1 MSSGSSFSAP
11 HADLEERSIFDL
23 QNDLASGQL
32 SARELTQAYL
42 DRIAALNTDGPMLR
56 AVIETNPE
64 ALDIA
69 DRLDSERRAG
79 TARGPLHGIPVL
91 IKDNIDSADQML
103 TTAGSLALI
112 DSRPEQDATVTA
124 RLRAA
129 GAIVLGKANLSEWA
143 NFRSTSSS
151 SGWSGRGG
159 QCVNPYQLD
168 RTPSGSSSGSGVA
181 AAASLAAG
189 TLGSETD
196 GSILSPS
203 NANGV
208 VGIKPTVGLTSRA
221 GVIPIS
227 ASQDT
232 VGPQT
237 RTVADAAII
246 LAAIAGQDQR
256 DPATLAGPAID
267 WNLDRLLDRDGLRG
281 ARIGVARS
289 VYWGYN
295 SKVDEIAEN
304 AVQVLR
310 DAGAEIIDPADIPT
324 AREIAGGWPPAKDD
338 PRLTVLLYEFKDGL
352 NNYLA
357 TRSSAVKT
365 LADLIAFNNEHA
377 DREMP
382 FFQQEIFELAEACG
396 PLTDDRYLQAL
407 ARNQRISREEGI
419 DAVLCAHRLDALV
432 MPTSGPASKIDYA
445 GGSGGGHGS
454 PSTPAALAGY
464 PAITV
469 PMGFVYGMPVGLC
482 FLGTAWRE
490 PTLIRLAYAY
500 EQASLARRPPAFT
513 PAGVLPPSN
522 ERVAW

>member
-1 MSSGSSFSAP
+1 MSDGSTFSTP
-11 HADLEERSIFDL
+11 HSDLEERTILELQSDL
-23 QNDLASGQL
+23 GSGRF

-42 DRIAALNTDGPMLR
+42 DRIAAMNTAGPMLR

-69 DRLDSERRAG
+69 ASLDRERQSG
-79 TARGPLHGIPVL
+79 NVRGPLHGIPIL

-103 TTAGSLALI
+103 TTAGSLALT
-112 DSRPEQDATVTA
+112 DSRPAEDATMTA
-124 RLRAA
+124 RLRSA

-181 AAASLAAG
+181 AAANLAAG

-203 NANGV
+203 NASGV
-208 VGIKPTVGLTSRA
+208 VGIKPTVGMTSRA

-246 LAAIAGQDQR
+246 LAAVAGHDPR
-256 DPATLAGPAID
+256 DPATLAAPGFD
-267 WNLDRLLDRDGLRG
+267 WSLEKLLDRDALHG
-281 ARIGVARS
+281 ARIGVARE
-289 VYWGYN
+289 VYWGGN
-295 SKVDEIAEN
+295 AKTDELAEH
-304 AVQVLR
+304 AVKVLR
-310 DAGAEIIDPADIPT
+310 EAGAEIVDPANIPT
-324 AREIAGGWPPAKDD
+324 AQEIAGGWPPAKDD

-352 NNYLA
+352 NRYLA
-357 TRSSAVKT
+357 GRNSAVKT
-365 LADLIAFNNEHA
+365 LADLIAFNHEHA
-377 DREMP
+377 DLEMP
-382 FFQQEIFELAEACG
+382 FFRQEIFELAEECG
-396 PLTDDRYLQAL
+396 PLVDVRYLEAL
-407 ARNQRISREEGI
+407 ARNQRVSREGGI
-419 DAVLCAHRLDALV
+419 DAALREHRLDALM
-432 MPTSGPASKIDYA
+432 MPTGGPAPKIDFV
-445 GGSGGGHGS
+445 GSGGGSPS

-482 FLGTAWRE
+482 FLGTAWSE

-500 EQASLARRPPAFT
+500 EQASMARRPPSYAS
-513 PAGVLPPSN
+513 AGVLPPSR
-522 ERVAW
+522 ERISW

>member
-1 MSSGSSFSAP
+1 MSDGSTFSAP
-11 HADLEERSIFDL
+11 HADLEERAIFDL
-23 QNDLASGQL
+23 QNDLTSGRY
-32 SARELTQAYL
+32 SAQELTQAYL
-42 DRIAALNTDGPMLR
+42 DRISALNADGPMLR

-64 ALDIA
+64 AIAIAEQLDN
-69 DRLDSERRAG
+69 ERRSG
-79 TARGPLHGIPVL
+79 NVRGPLHGIPIL

-103 TTAGSLALI
+103 TTAGSLALR
-112 DSRPEQDATVTA
+112 DSRPAEDATMTA

-143 NFRSTSSS
+143 NFRSISSS

-159 QCVNPYQLD
+159 QCLNPYQLD

-181 AAASLAAG
+181 AAANLAAG

-203 NANGV
+203 NASGV

-246 LAAIAGQDQR
+246 LAAVAGR
-256 DPATLAGPAID
+256 DPRDAATLAGPVID
-267 WNLDRLLDRDGLRG
+267 WNLETLLDRDGLRG
-281 ARIGVARS
+281 ARIGVARTA
-289 VYWGYN
+289 YWGSN
-295 SKVDEIAEN
+295 GKTDEVAEN
-304 AVQVLR
+304 ALQVLR
-310 DAGAEIIDPADIPT
+310 DAGAEVVDPANIPT
-324 AREIAGGWPPAKDD
+324 ALEIAGGWPPSKDD
-338 PRLTVLLYEFKDGL
+338 QRLTVLLYEFKDGL
-352 NNYLA
+352 NRYLA
-357 TRSSAVKT
+357 GRSSEVKH

-377 DREMP
+377 DLEMP
-382 FFQQEIFELAEACG
+382 FFRQEIFEMAEECG
-396 PLTDDRYLQAL
+396 PLTDARYLEAL
-407 ARNQRISREEGI
+407 ARNRRVSREEGI
-419 DAVLCAHRLDALV
+419 DAVLREHRLDALV
-432 MPTSGPASKIDYA
+432 MPTSGPASKIDFV
-445 GGSGGGHGS
+445 SGGGGGAS

-482 FLGTAWRE
+482 FLGTAWSE
-490 PTLIRLAYAY
+490 PTLIKLAYAY
-500 EQASLARRPPAFT
+500 EQASLARRPPTYT
-513 PAGVLPPSN
+513 PAGVLPPS
-522 ERVAW
+522 RDRISW